1 MVGQQTKLV
10 DSHMYFL
17 NKNTKKKINYP
28 QFGIITHKKRPGKG
42 SMTHIQVENP
52 FITKA

>member
-17 NKNTKKKINYP
+17 NKNTKKKS
-28 QFGIITHKKRPGKG
+28 IIH
-42 SMTHIQVENP
+42 SSEL
-52 FITKA
+52 